1 MAFRDRADAGRR
13 LAALLGD
20 LAGEGAVVLG
30 VPRGG
35 VPVAAEVARALGAPL
50 DVAVVRKIGAPIQ
63 PELAIGAVA
72 EGGVALV
79 DRGAAARVGVSPAEL
94 ERLVAAR
101 RAEVEARVRALRGDA
116 PPPDLR
122 GATVVD
128 RRRRPGHRARA
139 TWRPSRRHASA
150 GPRGWWWPRPS
161 GPSKPSRCWPRRP
174 VTACARWSR
183 DGSAAWVA
191 GTSTSARCP
200 TTRSARSW
208 PTPGRRPDAG
218 PGRSGPDVAALHR
231 DQRRHRAG
239 DGEHQERRQVREETP
254 ARRGSGAA

>member
-20 LAGEGAVVLG
+20 LAEEGAVILG

-116 PPPDLR
+116 PPPDLHGATAVIVDDGLATGLSDLAAVASARDR
-122 GATVVD
+122 GAARVVV
-128 RRRRPGHRARA
+128 GA
-139 TWRPSRRHASA
+139 
-150 GPRGWWWPRPS
+150 
-161 GPSKPSRCWPRRP
+161 P
-174 VTACARWSR
+174 VGSWQAVAMLRQAADDCACAL
-183 DGSAAWVA
+183 V
-191 GTSTSARCP
+191 
-200 TTRSARSW
+200 
-208 PTPGRRPDAG
+208 
-218 PGRSGPDVAALHR
+218 
-231 DQRRHRAG
+231 
-239 DGEHQERRQVREETP
+239 P
-254 ARRGSGAA
+254 ARFGSVGRWYADFGPVSDDEVRAILAAAGR

>member
-122 GATVVD
+122 GATVVIVND
-128 RRRRPGHRARA
+128 GLA
-139 TWRPSRRHASA
+139 TGLSDLAAVASA
-150 GPRGWWWPRPS
+150 RERGAARVVVAAPVGS
-161 GPSKPSRCWPRRP
+161 EQAVAMLAAEAGDCVCAVVPRRFGS
-174 VTACARWSR
+174 VGRWYLDFGAVSDDEVR
-183 DGSAAWVA
+183 ALLA
-191 GTSTSARCP
+191 
-200 TTRSARSW
+200 
-208 PTPGRRPDAG
+208 DAG
-218 PGRSGPDVAALHR
+218 AA
-231 DQRRHRAG
+231 
-239 DGEHQERRQVREETP
+239 P
-254 ARRGSGAA
+254 

>member
-20 LAGEGAVVLG
+20 LAGEGTVVLG

-122 GATVVD
+122 GATVVIVD
-128 RRRRPGHRARA
+128 DGLA
-139 TWRPSRRHASA
+139 TGLSDLAAVASA
-150 GPRGWWWPRPS
+150 RERG
-161 GPSKPSRCWPRRP
+161 
-174 VTACARWSR
+174 AAR
-183 DGSAAWVA
+183 VV
-191 GTSTSARCP
+191 
-200 TTRSARSW
+200 
-208 PTPGRRPDAG
+208 
-218 PGRSGPDVAALHR
+218 VAAPVGSEQAVAMLA
-231 DQRRHRAG
+231 D
-239 DGEHQERRQVREETP
+239 
-254 ARRGSGAA
+254 RGGAA

>member
-1 MAFRDRADAGRR
+1 M
-13 LAALLGD
+13 
-20 LAGEGAVVLG
+20 LG

-50 DVAVVRKIGAPIQ
+50 DVAVVRRSGTLQ

-122 GATVVD
+122 GATVVIVD
-128 RRRRPGHRARA
+128 DGLA
-139 TWRPSRRHASA
+139 TGLSDLAAVASA
-150 GPRGWWWPRPS
+150 RERGPRGWWWPRQS
-161 GPSKPSRCWPRRP
+161 GPSRPSRCCAAEAGDCVCAVVPRRFGS
-174 VTACARWSR
+174 VGRWYLDFGAVSDDEVR
-183 DGSAAWVA
+183 ALLA
-191 GTSTSARCP
+191 
-200 TTRSARSW
+200 
-208 PTPGRRPDAG
+208 DAG
-218 PGRSGPDVAALHR
+218 AA
-231 DQRRHRAG
+231 
-239 DGEHQERRQVREETP
+239 P
-254 ARRGSGAA
+254 